1 MSSFHYQ
8 QTRIIRFSLPK
19 GYDVNKIQIGVPVVD
34 DEAEKVGLKNVGDII
49 LPSGK
54 FGSVSCKNAYGYF
67 YADYTQPKEKRC
79 VSTNWIYP
87 YGNDNASPIAVDI
100 HRECYPKVYV
110 PATEIE
116 FLLYEDGSNKK
127 FVVANLTD
135 EIRKEYLKETIN
147 LFLEIFGHCYI
158 FSDEIKITAENKR
171 ARCNWEILP
180 PGVKPSTHLTSQLIK
195 QQKRTDT
202 FDVDRLK
209 TIEEYKAEKIVEG
222 LNGFKGYYA
231 YIFEKYCVLESAMY
245 GNATY
250 FIPKENWEILSQKTK
265 QELFREDK
273 VLKKII
279 HNEKWKKTIREYIE
293 HTKI

>member
-8 QTRIIRFSLPK
+8 QTRIIKFRLPE
-19 GYDVNKIQIGVPVVD
+19 GFNVDEIQIGVPVLD

-54 FGSVSCKNAYGYF
+54 FGNVSHKNAYGYF
-67 YADYTQPKEKRC
+67 YADHTQPKERRC

-87 YGNDNASPIAVDI
+87 YGNDNASPVAVDI
-100 HRECYPKVYV
+100 HRDCYPRVYE

-116 FLLYEDGSNKK
+116 FLLYEDEHNKK
-127 FVVANLTD
+127 FVVANLTE
-135 EIRKEYLKETIN
+135 EIRNEHLKETVN
-147 LFLEIFGHCYI
+147 LFLEIYGHCYI
-158 FSDEIKITAENKR
+158 FGDEIRITAENKR
-171 ARCNWEILP
+171 SRCNWEILP
-180 PGVKPSTHLTSQLIK
+180 PGTKPSIHLTNLLSD

-209 TIEEYKAEKIVEG
+209 TIEKYEAERIVEG

-231 YIFEKYCVLESAMY
+231 YIFGTYCVLESAMY

-250 FIPKENWEILSQKTK
+250 FIPKADWEILSQKTK
-265 QELFREDK
+265 KELFSEDK

-279 HNEKWKKTIREYIE
+279 HNEKWKSSIREYFE
-293 HTKI
+293 NNK